1 MLISDPDLHQ
11 RMRRE
16 ALWMFIEEVCTST
29 NHIGVPFIH
38 TPIYHL
44 DTYQFAYF
52 LRETEPHSVL
62 LKVVLR
68 A

>member
-1 MLISDPDLHQ
+1 MLISDRDLHQ

-16 ALWMFIEEVCTST
+16 ALWMFIEEVCT
-29 NHIGVPFIH
+29 NHIGVPFIK
-38 TPIYHL
+38 TSNYL

>member
-1 MLISDPDLHQ
+1 MLISDQDLHQ

-16 ALWMFIEEVCTST
+16 ALWMFIEEVCT
-29 NHIGVPFIH
+29 NHIGVPFIQ
-38 TPIYHL
+38 TPTYYL

-52 LRETEPHSVL
+52 LRETEPHSIL